1 MKTTKRIRIAAYPV
15 KLKDQRT
22 GEILEDT
29 VVLDMDW
36 LKICG
41 SDGLNI
47 SDDKHM
53 IYRAYNLQGFE
64 VLEVGKRSK
73 AQLELDLEALYLQ
86 HRNDDS
92 TDHVFESK
100 GD

>member
-15 KLKDQRT
+15 KLRDHRT

-29 VVLDMDW
+29 IVLDMEW

-47 SDDKHM
+47 SDDVHM
-53 IYRAYNLQGFE
+53 IYRFYNLRGFE
-64 VLEVGKRSK
+64 VIEVGKRNK
-73 AQLELDLEALYLQ
+73 AQLDVNLEELYLQ
-86 HRNDDS
+86 HRNDD
-92 TDHVFESK
+92 TTNHVSESK
-100 GD
+100 VD